1 MSNLPDGMQSLRNW
15 TVRISVLRDEA
26 PNSLQALS
34 ISGLESRILM
44 HYEVTVIV
52 WSKAGVD
59 IGVFVLT
66 SW

>member
-1 MSNLPDGMQSLRNW
+1 MSNLPDGMQSLRYW

-44 HYEVTVIV
+44 YYEVTVIV

>member
-1 MSNLPDGMQSLRNW
+1 MAQ
-15 TVRISVLRDEA
+15 DEA

-44 HYEVTVIV
+44 YYEVTVIV

-59 IGVFVLT
+59 IGVPVLT
-66 SW
+66 SQ